1 MKAFRFE
8 LKGRKVF
15 QNGTKFKTGTDGNDS
30 SIVIAESRDQ
40 AIKRLKKAGV
50 KYTLIEE
57 VIPSQRWFLFD
68 VHRKYDYKNYDSKG
82 QYVKKESREE
92 EISKYLKNKK

>member
-15 QNGTKFKTGTDGNDS
+15 QNGTKFKVGEDGNDS

-50 KYTLIEE
+50 KYVMIEE
-57 VIPSQRWFLFD
+57 VVPSQRWFLFEGQ
-68 VHRKYDYKNYDSKG
+68 REYDSKNYDSKG

-92 EISKYLKNKK
+92 EISKYLSKK